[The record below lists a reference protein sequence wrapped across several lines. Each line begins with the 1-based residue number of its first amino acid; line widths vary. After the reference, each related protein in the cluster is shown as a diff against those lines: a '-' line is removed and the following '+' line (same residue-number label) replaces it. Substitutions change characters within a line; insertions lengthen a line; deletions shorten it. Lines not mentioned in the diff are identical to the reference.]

1 MENIN
6 YEELLT
12 KAPFVFKKN
21 DTEAVE
27 AASVLLT
34 RSVGIEIECYKKDEG
49 FNLEDFTSISNIL
62 DVNIDASE
70 QRFRIPTGLK
80 GFQCLYEITKALK
93 KNSAL
98 NLGSGIHYHIDMT
111 DVFDKIE
118 TYEEEV
124 KKAEWILKELDSW
137 NYTGMYN
144 KREIS
149 NTLTWVRIQRDFKT
163 LEFRIGEMTFDYTL
177 MCTRILH
184 LIDICDKLA
193 ILLNNHFILYNI
205 ATPEELI
212 KNKIKIIKIENE
224 S

>member
-1 MENIN
+1 MANIN

-12 KAPFVFKKN
+12 KAPFVFKEDN
-21 DTEAVE
+21 VEAVE
-27 AASVLLT
+27 AASTLLT

-49 FNLEDFTSISNIL
+49 FNLEDFTSILNIL
-62 DVNIDASE
+62 DVNIDDNE
-70 QRFRIPTGLK
+70 QRFRIPSGLK
-80 GFQCLYEITKALK
+80 GFQCLYQITKALK

-111 DVFDKIE
+111 DVFDKIQM
-118 TYEEEV
+118 YEEKV
-124 KKAEWILKELDSW
+124 KEAKWILEELDSW
-137 NYTGMYN
+137 NYTGTYN
-144 KREIS
+144 KRKIS
-149 NTLTWVRIQRDFKT
+149 TTLTWVRIQSYFKT

-212 KNKIKIIKIENE
+212 KNRIKIINVENE